1 MSDKLSVAILNI
13 LQSNTTQLSCHGD
26 QSKLFSFKN
35 KVRKNYL
42 FSFPP
47 NFPFPIYHTQLL
59 IFFCLYNFIIY
70 AREKTVLKGEF
81 LFNKIK
87 NEEYKILEVKKSV
100 VFELLLLILNSGN
113 DAALKY

>member
-1 MSDKLSVAILNI
+1 MYIMIYDTEIIKVNIMTRMKRILKKEFFIVSDKLSVAILNI

-70 AREKTVLKGEF
+70 AREKQF
-81 LFNKIK
+81 
-87 NEEYKILEVKKSV
+87 
-100 VFELLLLILNSGN
+100 
-113 DAALKY
+113 